1 VLDASVVLAW
11 ALPQEARAA
20 EARALMF
27 RAAEASALVPSLW
40 RLEIGN
46 VLLLSERRGQL
57 LPDEADAILRHL
69 ETMPIETDPETGRH
83 AWSTTLALA
92 RRHRLTLYDACYLEL
107 AQRQGLELASF
118 DAALVSAAM
127 AEKVAIAAAP

>member
-1 VLDASVVLAW
+1 MLAW

-20 EARALMF
+20 EARALML

-57 LPDEADAILRHL
+57 LPGQADAILRHL
-69 ETMPIETDPETGRH
+69 ESLPIATDPETSLR
-83 AWSTTLALA
+83 AWAATASLA
-92 RRHRLTLYDACYLEL
+92 RRHRLSLYDSCYLEL
-107 AQRQGLELASF
+107 ALRRGLPLASF
-118 DAALVSAAM
+118 DTDLV
-127 AEKVAIAAAP
+127 AAAGAEGVAVA